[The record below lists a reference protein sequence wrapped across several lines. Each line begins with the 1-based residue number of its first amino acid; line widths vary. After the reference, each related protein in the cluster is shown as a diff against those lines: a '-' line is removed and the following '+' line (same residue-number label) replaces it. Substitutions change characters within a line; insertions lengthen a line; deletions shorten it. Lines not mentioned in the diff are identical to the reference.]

1 MLRMDFHRSAF
12 QDVGQV
18 SVLPDTCH
26 CPPVAKLASNDECP
40 AGPWNGKEQGD
51 MESTFLVLFW
61 TGPIGIGVFLAGLGV
76 LFWGISQFRQ
86 KKS

>member
-1 MLRMDFHRSAF
+1 
-12 QDVGQV
+12 
-18 SVLPDTCH
+18 
-26 CPPVAKLASNDECP
+26 
-40 AGPWNGKEQGD
+40 